1 MLGHQ
6 LEKDFDDMFSRFDTI
21 SDRDRPTG
29 QHSAANKK
37 AMLSQGNLAM
47 PRVSTAP
54 LFHLEFLDNPLVA
67 DRRFFAARL
76 GRS

>member
-6 LEKDFDDMFSRFDTI
+6 LEKDFDDMFSRFDSI

-29 QHSAANKK
+29 QHRAANKK

-47 PRVSTAP
+47 PRVSIPHPYSTWNFWIIP
-54 LFHLEFLDNPLVA
+54 
-67 DRRFFAARL
+67 
-76 GRS
+76 